1 VTQTTSPHQPTP
13 DREALPADI
22 RRRVVIAAQAADSK
36 KGLDTVILEVGPV
49 LVITDAFVIT
59 SGTNPRQV
67 RTIAEE
73 VERWLTEQEGVKP
86 RRTEGLNEATWV
98 LLDYGE
104 FVVHV
109 FHEDSRRF
117 YDLERLW
124 SDVDRVDW
132 EPATSSAVAS

>member
-1 VTQTTSPHQPTP
+1 VTLTSSPHPP
-13 DREALPADI
+13 IPESLPEDI
-22 RRRVVIAAQAADSK
+22 RRRVVIAAQAADAK
-36 KGLDTVILEVGPV
+36 KGLDTIVLEVGPV

-67 RTIAEE
+67 RTIADE
-73 VERWLTEQEGVKP
+73 VERWLTEREGVKP
-86 RRTEGLNEATWV
+86 RRVEGLNEATWV

-109 FHEDSRRF
+109 FHEESRRF

-124 SDVDRVDW
+124 SDVARVEW
-132 EPATSSAVAS
+132 EPAASAVAS

>member
-1 VTQTTSPHQPTP
+1 VTQTSSPHTPTP
-13 DREALPADI
+13 ARETLPEDI

-49 LVITDAFVIT
+49 LVITDAFVIA

-86 RRTEGLNEATWV
+86 RRVEGLNEATWV

-124 SDVDRVDW
+124 SDVARVAW
-132 EPATSSAVAS
+132 EPAASSAVAS

>member
-1 VTQTTSPHQPTP
+1 MTQTSSPHQPTP
-13 DREALPADI
+13 ARETLPEDI
-22 RRRVVIAAQAADSK
+22 RRRVVIAAQAADAK

-67 RTIAEE
+67 RAIAEE
-73 VERWLTEQEGVKP
+73 VERLLTEHEGVKP
-86 RRTEGLNEATWV
+86 RRIEGLNEATWV

-109 FHEDSRRF
+109 FHEESRRF

-124 SDVDRVDW
+124 SDVARVHW
-132 EPATSSAVAS
+132 EPAASAVAS

>member
-1 VTQTTSPHQPTP
+1 
-13 DREALPADI
+13 
-22 RRRVVIAAQAADSK
+22 VIAAQAADSK

-86 RRTEGLNEATWV
+86 RRVEGLNEATWV

-124 SDVDRVDW
+124 SDVARVEW
-132 EPATSSAVAS
+132 EPAASSAVAS

>member
-1 VTQTTSPHQPTP
+1 VTLTSSPHPPTP
-13 DREALPADI
+13 ERETLPEDI

-49 LVITDAFVIT
+49 LVITDAFVVT

-73 VERWLTEQEGVKP
+73 VERWLAEQEGVKP

-124 SDVDRVDW
+124 SDVARAHW

>member
-1 VTQTTSPHQPTP
+1 MTLTSSPHPP
-13 DREALPADI
+13 IPESLPEDI
-22 RRRVVIAAQAADSK
+22 RRRVVIAAQAADAK
-36 KGLDTVILEVGPV
+36 KGLDTIVLEVGPV

-73 VERWLTEQEGVKP
+73 VERWLGEQEGVKP
-86 RRTEGLNEATWV
+86 RRIEGLNEATWV

-109 FHEDSRRF
+109 FHEESRRF

-124 SDVDRVDW
+124 SDVARVEW
-132 EPATSSAVAS
+132 EPAASAVAS

>member
-1 VTQTTSPHQPTP
+1 MTQTSSPHPPTP

-22 RRRVVIAAQAADSK
+22 RRRVVIAAQAADAK

-49 LVITDAFVIT
+49 LVITDAFVVT

-86 RRTEGLNEATWV
+86 RRIEGLNEGTWV

-124 SDVDRVDW
+124 SDVAKIGW
-132 EPATSSAVAS
+132 EPATSAVA

>member
-1 VTQTTSPHQPTP
+1 MTQTSSPHPPTP
-13 DREALPADI
+13 ARETLPEDI
-22 RRRVVIAAQAADSK
+22 RRRVVIAAQAADAK

-86 RRTEGLNEATWV
+86 RRIEGLNEATWV

-109 FHEDSRRF
+109 FHQDSRRY

-124 SDVDRVDW
+124 SDVARVHW
-132 EPATSSAVAS
+132 EPAASSAVAS

>member
-1 VTQTTSPHQPTP
+1 VTQTSSPHPTP
-13 DREALPADI
+13 DRETLPEDI
-22 RRRVVIAAQAADSK
+22 RRRVVIAAQAADAK

-109 FHEDSRRF
+109 FHEESRRF

-124 SDVDRVDW
+124 SDVARVDW
-132 EPATSSAVAS
+132 EPAASAVAS

>member
-1 VTQTTSPHQPTP
+1 VTQTSSPHPSPP
-13 DREALPADI
+13 DRDALPDDI
-22 RRRVVIAAQAADSK
+22 SRRVVIAAQAADSK

-86 RRTEGLNEATWV
+86 RRIEGLNEATWV

-124 SDVDRVDW
+124 SDVPKVSW
-132 EPATSSAVAS
+132 EPATSAVA

>member
-1 VTQTTSPHQPTP
+1 MTQTSSSHPPTP
-13 DREALPADI
+13 ARETLLEDI
-22 RRRVVIAAQAADSK
+22 RRKVVIAAQAADSK

-67 RTIAEE
+67 RAIAEE
-73 VERWLTEQEGVKP
+73 VERLLTEHEGVKP
-86 RRTEGLNEATWV
+86 RRIEGLNEATWV

-109 FHEDSRRF
+109 FHEEARRF

-124 SDVDRVDW
+124 GDVPRVAW
-132 EPATSSAVAS
+132 REAAQQP

>member
-1 VTQTTSPHQPTP
+1 MTQTTSPHPPTP

-22 RRRVVIAAQAADSK
+22 RRRVVIAAQAADAK

-67 RTIAEE
+67 RAIAEE

-86 RRTEGLNEATWV
+86 RRIEGLNEGTWV

-124 SDVDRVDW
+124 SDVAKIGW
-132 EPATSSAVAS
+132 EPATSAVA

>member
-22 RRRVVIAAQAADSK
+22 RRRVVIAAQAADAK

-86 RRTEGLNEATWV
+86 RRIEGLNEATWV

-124 SDVDRVDW
+124 SDVGRVDW